1 MTSRCWTSPFPFATV
16 DDCLAHEAARG
27 PGPGELFAQPLA
39 ARGPDGNFAQHA
51 IRPADPGPF
60 GRRLALTFD
69 DGPHP
74 AATPAVLDVLRANA
88 LRATFFI
95 HGERLDHPDGPA
107 ILRRIKDEGHL
118 VGNHAERHDNFA
130 RHPER
135 AGPSVARTHAR
146 LAAVNAAHEPR
157 FFRFPGGN
165 ATAATIRAVEALG
178 YAVVGWHGDT
188 MDWCYADRG
197 AVGSCDLVPAR
208 FRGDP
213 LGNAVAEAGRAEGGI
228 LLLHDDRS
236 YTASILD
243 RLLGALRDA
252 GYRFTTLNDPT
263 LLPLLNDQ
271 AAQLNPP
278 PTGGQ
283 PPEGCNDCEPD
294 TSGSAPIA

>member
-16 DDCLAHEAARG
+16 DDCLAHEAALG
-27 PGPGELFAQPLA
+27 PGPGALFAQPFTE
-39 ARGPDGNFAQHA
+39 RGADGNFARHA

-60 GRRLALTFD
+60 DRRLVLTFD

-74 AATPAVLDVLRANA
+74 TATPAVLDVLRAHQI
-88 LRATFFI
+88 RAAFFI

-107 ILRRIKDEGHL
+107 LIRRMKDEGHI

-130 RHPER
+130 RFPER

-146 LAAVNAAHEPR
+146 LTAVNAPHEPR

-165 ATAATIRAVEALG
+165 ATPESIGAVEALG

-208 FRGDP
+208 FRRDP
-213 LGNAVAEAGRAEGGI
+213 LGQAVAEAERSNGGI
-228 LLLHDDRS
+228 LLLHDDRP

-243 RLLGALRDA
+243 RILGALRDA
-252 GYRFTTLNDPT
+252 RFRFTTLDNPM
-263 LLPLLNDQ
+263 LLPRLNDHAQ
-271 AAQLNPP
+271 QLNPRP
-278 PTGGQ
+278 PGGAA
-283 PPEGCNDCEPD
+283 PEGCADCDEGAGLV
-294 TSGSAPIA
+294 S